1 MRPHVE
7 SDAAVALGTLVLIV
21 RAAEVD
27 YELFMR
33 SPR

>member
-1 MRPHVE
+1 MWNRTPL
-7 SDAAVALGTLVLIV
+7 VALGTLVLIV
-21 RAAEVD
+21 RAAKVG

>member
-1 MRPHVE
+1 MWNRY
-7 SDAAVALGTLVLIV
+7 AAGRAVGTLVLIV